1 MDQVYNFWFGENANT
16 YSENYKM
23 NTKLWFSGTTEI
35 DSKIILM
42 FKDLMENTAQ
52 NPTPNNAKEAL
63 CMIILLDQFPRH
75 VYRGTA
81 NAFKFDNI
89 ALQIAE
95 NIVKENWINNL
106 SPIEAVF
113 VYFAFMHQ
121 ESAECVQKS
130 VFGFENL
137 SKYAVTH
144 QSKVILNFKKSA
156 SSHLEIIKQFG
167 RYPHRNLAL
176 GRTSTPEELEFLD
189 KYGDSLFMK
198 SQQPKE
204 KVELSISENNQLSDK
219 ALNRIERKK
228 KAQEKFTSKP
238 EAETKKKLKILCL
251 HGWRQNGQV
260 FRAKI
265 KKMIKEF
272 ADIAEFNC
280 VTSPVEYK
288 PEGDVLEAT
297 LNAYETVPL
306 YTKQRAWWISSEG
319 NKIYQYNDISLAF
332 LKQVWE
338 KDGPFDGIFGFAQ
351 GGTMAAIMSCKE
363 FNPQFLILISS
374 YFPRADEFKFMDME
388 NSLSTPS
395 IHIYGRNDILVI
407 PERSKKLH
415 QIFKSG
421 KLIEHEGGHF
431 TPKYWPYNEI
441 KLFISQFTPYANT
454 TNAKIVEEF
463 DWNQLILSTNEEN
476 VIEIAN
482 KIATQ
487 LKKDFA
493 IGYNIQQVNCT
504 DKFHFDKPNT
514 PTKEMC
520 PSKCVD
526 AIPSRSHSINKK
538 YKLYKFIASQLFPT
552 IDEFKQDLYFHK
564 AVKILRKMRYH
575 ISPEYN
581 DKIINHYLDARS
593 SMKRMKMLEN
603 EPPSHHIINPKPEPV
618 TVCPLED
625 LDPLIEFLEKDNPVN
640 ELIRFARGTLTAG
653 GSLDLCKQVVGP
665 RGIGPVLHAMHKAS
679 SVKRLLLG
687 NNIVGDSGAEEIAEE
702 MQVSKL
708 ECWYIA
714 GNEFTYNGIVP
725 ITEAMK
731 NNKYCTSLWL
741 KRNPLGPL
749 SMKPIGDMLMVNKT
763 LQVLDLV
770 NCGLLD
776 SGLETLLE
784 SLSGLD
790 KNTTLEVL
798 WLDTNAITY
807 KSAENIA
814 NYISKFCKLTDL
826 SLSCNRL
833 CDNGIEI
840 IAKAL
845 PDNNILQRVSFA
857 SNRIGPSGAKYLSDA
872 IKNHPSINFLNVGY
886 IKSTDAVHELGNFIG
901 DEGAL
906 YMAEM
911 LKHNTV
917 IRHLDLLHN
926 SISQTGVNHII
937 SALEKN
943 NTLVKLQLTQFGK
956 VHNEPGKE
964 YIKEKLSE
972 NYSKLD
978 DKERVIVDKIIMP
991 WYIEDI
997 YSVYRTKF

>member
-1 MDQVYNFWFGENANT
+1 MDQVYNFWFGEKTNT
-16 YSENYKM
+16 YSETYRM

-35 DSKIILM
+35 DSKITSM
-42 FKDLMENTAQ
+42 FKDLMESTVQSPVAD
-52 NPTPNNAKEAL
+52 NAKDAL
-63 CMIILLDQFPRH
+63 CTIILLDQFPRH
-75 VYRGTA
+75 IYRGTA
-81 NAFKFDNI
+81 NAFKYDDI
-89 ALQIAE
+89 ALQVAE
-95 NIVKENWINNL
+95 RIIQENWINNL
-106 SPIEAVF
+106 SPIEALF
-113 VYFAFMHQ
+113 VYFVFMHQ
-121 ESAECVQKS
+121 ESVEYVQKS
-130 VFGFENL
+130 VAGFENL
-137 SKYAVTH
+137 SKYAVSH
-144 QSKVILNFKKSA
+144 QSKVILNFKNSA
-156 SSHLEIIKQFG
+156 SRHLEIIEQFG

-176 GRTSTPEELEFLD
+176 GRISTPEELEFLD

-198 SQQPKE
+198 SQQPKKQAE
-204 KVELSISENNQLSDK
+204 QLSEK
-219 ALNRIERKK
+219 ALNRIERKN

-238 EAETKKKLKILCL
+238 EKVETKNRLKILCL

-265 KKMIKEF
+265 KKMVKEF
-272 ADIAEFNC
+272 ADIADFNF

-297 LNAYETVPL
+297 ISAYETVPV

-319 NKIYQYNDISLAF
+319 NKIYQQNDISLAY

-338 KDGPFDGIFGFAQ
+338 KEGPFDGILGFAQ
-351 GGTMAAIMSCKE
+351 GGTMASIMPCKG

-374 YFPRADEFKFMDME
+374 YFPRADDFKFMDVE
-388 NSLSTPS
+388 NSLTTPS
-395 IHIYGRNDILVI
+395 IHIFGRNDILVI

-415 QIFKSG
+415 QMFKSG
-421 KLIEHEGGHF
+421 ILIEHKGGHF
-431 TPKYWPYNEI
+431 TPKYWPHNEI
-441 KLFISQFTPYANT
+441 RLFINQFTPYAN
-454 TNAKIVEEF
+454 NMNNVKVIDEI
-463 DWNQLILSTNEEN
+463 DWKQLILSTNEEN
-476 VIEIAN
+476 VVEIAN
-482 KIATQ
+482 KVTEQ

-493 IGYNIQQVNCT
+493 IGYNIQQINCT
-504 DKFHFDKPNT
+504 DKFHFDKPDS
-514 PTKEMC
+514 PIYDTKEMC

-538 YKLYKFIASQLFPT
+538 YKLYKFIATQLFPT

-618 TVCPLED
+618 TICPLEE

-640 ELIRFARGTLTAG
+640 ELTRFARGTLTVD

-679 SVKRLLLG
+679 AVRRLLLG
-687 NNIVGDSGAEEIAEE
+687 NNIVGDSGAIEIAEE
-702 MQVSKL
+702 MKVSKL

-714 GNEFTYNGIVP
+714 GNEFTYNGILP

-749 SMKPIGDMLMVNKT
+749 SMKPIGDMLLVNQT
-763 LQVLDLV
+763 LKVLDLV

-776 SGLETLLE
+776 TGVEILLE
-784 SLSGLD
+784 SLSGLN
-790 KNTTLEVL
+790 KNCTLQVL

-807 KSAENIA
+807 KSAEIIA
-814 NYISKFCKLTDL
+814 KYISTSCKLTDL

-857 SNRIGPSGAKYLSDA
+857 SNRIGPNGAKYLSDT
-872 IKNHPSINFLNVGY
+872 IKNHPSINFLNLGY

-901 DEGAL
+901 DEGSL
-906 YMAEM
+906 YMADM
-911 LKHNTV
+911 LKNNTV
-917 IRHLDLLHN
+917 LRHLDLLHN
-926 SISQTGVNHII
+926 SISQAGVNHII

-943 NTLVKLQLTQFGK
+943 TTLVKLQLTQFGK

-964 YIKEKLSE
+964 YIKAKLTN
-972 NYSKLD
+972 NYSQLD
-978 DKERVIVDKIIMP
+978 DKEQVIVDKIIMP